1 MKRVLILCT
10 GNSARSQMAEAL
22 LRSMDSTIEV
32 RSAGTHPAERVHP
45 AAVTAMSELGID
57 IAGARPKSVD
67 QFLDQ
72 SFDCVITVC
81 GHANET
87 CPVFRGTVGR
97 RLHIGFDDPAA
108 VAGTE
113 QEVLDAFRRVRDQI
127 RDQFLALT

>member
-22 LRSMDSTIEV
+22 LRSMDATVEV
-32 RSAGTHPAERVHP
+32 HSAGTHPAERVHP

-108 VAGTE
+108 VTGTE

>member
-22 LRSMDSTIEV
+22 LRSMDATLEV
-32 RSAGTHPAERVHP
+32 HSAGTHPAERVHP

>member
-22 LRSMDSTIEV
+22 LRSMDATV
-32 RSAGTHPAERVHP
+32 DVHSAGTHPAERVHP

-108 VAGTE
+108 VTGTE
-113 QEVLDAFRRVRDQI
+113 QEVLDAFRRVREQI
-127 RDQFLALT
+127 RDRFLALT